1 MLLVSSL
8 LFTQVFQKDNNT
20 YCYGDS
26 IAVGYCKNFLGK
38 RKVGSNPAQVLTYL
52 QNDTLKFKGKNII
65 ISTGIS
71 NNRTDTIS
79 IEKQFELL
87 KRTANTVIVIGAA
100 RGRYD
105 KENLILAILSQ
116 KYGFKFTG
124 GFNPSKDKVHP
135 MTYNTLP

>member
-100 RGRYD
+100 RG
-105 KENLILAILSQ
+105 
-116 KYGFKFTG
+116 
-124 GFNPSKDKVHP
+124 
-135 MTYNTLP
+135 